1 MYKVLFPIL
10 LICIVL
16 IIGYKYK
23 QSVIET
29 ETENFDG
36 TGLVYNQFPNWFLK
50 KPYDPKDWLVNV
62 YPDRIQ
68 PSCLPYSVISKWGS
82 LENMNY
88 NSQAYRFWRF

>member
-1 MYKVLFPIL
+1 MLSVIFVL
-10 LICIVL
+10 VL
-16 IIGYKYK
+16 VFVIAFISYKYK
-23 QSVIET
+23 YAD
-29 ETENFDG
+29 TENFDG
-36 TGLVYNQFPNWFLK
+36 TGMVYNQAPNWFIK

-68 PSCLPYSVISKWGS
+68 PSCLPYSVESKWGS